1 MNAPQE
7 RKPGELV
14 FTALLLIAS
23 AFLLWQSYGI
33 SGLQSVSSAG
43 MFPMLAALTML
54 VTGCQALVA
63 ILRRPRAEVPAG
75 SSAWSRFLDAIAP
88 REVIAGAL
96 AVFAYMA
103 LLEVLGFL
111 VASYLFLLL
120 CMRLFGGRRWVL
132 NAAVSALCLAAIH
145 LIFQTVFSVVLPKGT
160 LWAGVV

>member
-23 AFLLWQSYGI
+23 AFLLWHSYGI

-54 VTGCQALVA
+54 VTGCQAMVA
-63 ILRRPRAEVPAG
+63 ILRRPRAEALAG
-75 SSAWSRFLDAIAP
+75 TTAWSRFVSAIAP
-88 REVIAGAL
+88 PELIAGAV

-120 CMRLFGGRRWVL
+120 CMRLFGGRRWML
-132 NAAVSALCLAAIH
+132 NAVVSALCLAAIH